1 MDIVFTS
8 LILLLAVALSG
19 VLMGLL
25 PVALPKP
32 LVQIA
37 IGAALALPGFGLH
50 ITLEPELFF
59 LLFIPPL
66 LFADGWRMPRREFR
80 KLGVPI
86 AALALGLVMVTVVLV
101 GYFVHW
107 MIPAI
112 PLSAGFALGAV
123 LSPTDAVAV
132 SAISG
137 STPIPGRL
145 LHILQGEAL
154 MNDAS
159 GLVALRFAI
168 AAALTGSFSLPQ
180 AALSFCLIA
189 AGGLAVGV
197 ALAWVFSWIRGY
209 LTRWRG
215 DDPTSHV
222 ALLMLIPFA
231 AYLLGEQLGVSGILS
246 AVAAG
251 MTLNSVNTLKGEL
264 ATRMQTNSMW
274 SMLEFVFNGIVFL
287 LLGLQMPKILGHA
300 QQSMNEIG
308 GGGFWHLGLFIAAI
322 MGVLLV
328 TRYLW
333 IWVLLRLMVLRA
345 RYKGEIVPRLSTRVI
360 TITTLAGVRG
370 AITLAA
376 VLSLP
381 LAVEDGSTFPA
392 RGVLVFIAA
401 GVILLSLTIGSVGLP
416 PLLRSVKMP
425 DGDPRAREERDAR
438 VLAARAAL
446 KALEAEQKQQTKDS
460 DDPESSLYAE
470 VGARVIAGYKPR
482 LDPDND
488 GEESQRMRRG
498 FDIEKQLRLTALRAE
513 RDELYRLRHS
523 FRINDETLR
532 RIVADIDLTE
542 ASLLGSSA
550 RRRH

>member
-8 LILLLAVALSG
+8 LILLLTVALSG

-25 PVALPKP
+25 PIALPKP

-37 IGAALALPGFGLH
+37 IGAGLALPGFGLH
-50 ITLEPELFF
+50 VSLDPELFF
-59 LLFIPPL
+59 VLFIPPL

-80 KLGVPI
+80 RLGVPI

-107 MIPAI
+107 MIPAV
-112 PLSAGFALGAV
+112 PLAAGFALGAV

-137 STPIPGRL
+137 GAPFPPRL

-168 AAALTGSFSLPQ
+168 AAALTGSFSL
-180 AALSFCLIA
+180 ADATLSFVLIA
-189 AGGLAVGV
+189 AGGLATGVG
-197 ALAWVFSWIRGY
+197 LAWSFSQVRRY
-209 LTRWRG
+209 LTRWRA
-215 DDPTSHV
+215 DDTSSHV

-231 AYLLGEQLGVSGILS
+231 AYLLGESLGVSGILS

-251 MTLNSVNTLKGEL
+251 MTLNSVNTLRGEL
-264 ATRMQTNSMW
+264 ATRMQTNSLW
-274 SMLEFVFNGIVFL
+274 SILEFVFNGIVFV

-300 QQSMNEIG
+300 SDSMREIG
-308 GGGFWHLGLFIAAI
+308 DGGWWHLGLFIAAI
-322 MGVLLV
+322 TGVLLV

-333 IWVLLRLMVLRA
+333 IWVLLRLMLLRA
-345 RYKGEIVPRLSTRVI
+345 RLKNRDTPRLSTRI
-360 TITTLAGVRG
+360 IAITTLAGVRG

-381 LAVEDGSTFPA
+381 LAVEDGTAFPA

-401 GVILLSLTIGSVGLP
+401 GVILTSLTLGSLCLP
-416 PLLRSVKMP
+416 PLLRSVKLP
-425 DGDPRAREERDAR
+425 DDDPRAREERHAR
-438 VLAARAAL
+438 TQAAREAI
-446 KALEAEQKQQTKDS
+446 KALEAEQKRHTQDAEDPDS
-460 DDPESSLYAE
+460 TLHAE
-470 VGARVIAGYKPR
+470 VSARVMAGYKPR

-488 GEESQRMRRG
+488 AEDSRRIRRG

-513 RDELYRLRHS
+513 REELYRLRQNAD
-523 FRINDETLR
+523 INDETLR
-532 RIVADIDLTE
+532 RILADLDLTE
-542 ASLLGSSA
+542 ASLLGPTH
-550 RRRH
+550 RH